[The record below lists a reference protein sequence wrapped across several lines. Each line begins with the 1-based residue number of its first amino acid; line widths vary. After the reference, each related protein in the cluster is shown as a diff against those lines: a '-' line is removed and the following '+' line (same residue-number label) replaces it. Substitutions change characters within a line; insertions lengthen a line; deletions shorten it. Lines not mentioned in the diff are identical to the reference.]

1 MNFRALSSVLEYQKD
16 LHIYFKRLLHENS
29 SVPQR
34 LNGKEAFSSPKVSAT
49 WLGKQFWRNSESIT
63 PASNR
68 TVLLFFSFGTT
79 RGARNIWGGE
89 EKYQKATEMPF
100 EAEFKGIYDINT
112 KQVVYVCG
120 SRWGTYVG
128 TQKTEHAI
136 ILTPFPQVLKIGT
149 VSTSS
154 TWQQELSMLT
164 RNPTHTILSQHR
176 SFPLYF
182 SIPSVLPSPTMVV
195 SWGTVWHRNSPSFSL
210 TQSTFQ
216 MSSIPAHTR
225 LPPSASRGGCSHS
238 GHFMANPE
246 GHIAC
251 SIWKIRL
258 CCSKFNHF

>member
-1 MNFRALSSVLEYQKD
+1 MRTPQCLRGWMGRKHSPAPRSQPHGWESSFEGIQNQ
-16 LHIYFKRLLHENS
+16 LLQH
-29 SVPQR
+29 QTG
-34 LNGKEAFSSPKVSAT
+34 LFC
-49 WLGKQFWRNSESIT
+49 I
-63 PASNR
+63 
-68 TVLLFFSFGTT
+68 FFSFGTT

-195 SWGTVWHRNSPSFSL
+195 SWGTVWQKQPKFLSNTVHIPNELHPSSHTAPTICKQRGLQPLWAFYGKSWRSYCLQHLENTIMLLKIQSFLSYSL
-210 TQSTFQ
+210 GFWCRFLHLGMHKCWYS
-216 MSSIPAHTR
+216 
-225 LPPSASRGGCSHS
+225 
-238 GHFMANPE
+238 
-246 GHIAC
+246 
-251 SIWKIRL
+251 
-258 CCSKFNHF
+258 

>member
-1 MNFRALSSVLEYQKD
+1 MRTPKCLRGWMGRKHSPAPRSQPHGWESSFEGIQNQ
-16 LHIYFKRLLHENS
+16 LLQH
-29 SVPQR
+29 QTG
-34 LNGKEAFSSPKVSAT
+34 LFC
-49 WLGKQFWRNSESIT
+49 I
-63 PASNR
+63 
-68 TVLLFFSFGTT
+68 FFSFGTT

-128 TQKTEHAI
+128 TQKMEHAI

-251 SIWKIRL
+251 SIWKIRSR
-258 CCSKFNHF
+258 CSKFNHF

>member
-1 MNFRALSSVLEYQKD
+1 MNLRALSSVLEYQKD

-68 TVLLFFSFGTT
+68 TVLLFFFSFGTT

-128 TQKTEHAI
+128 TQKMEHAI
-136 ILTPFPQVLKIGT
+136 ILTLFPQVLKIGT

-154 TWQQELSMLT
+154 TWQRELSMLT
-164 RNPTHTILSQHR
+164 RNPTHTQSWASTDPSHYPFLFHLSFLHPPWLFLEALRGTETAQ
-176 SFPLYF
+176 
-182 SIPSVLPSPTMVV
+182 V
-195 SWGTVWHRNSPSFSL
+195 SL
-210 TQSTFQ
+210 
-216 MSSIPAHTR
+216 
-225 LPPSASRGGCSHS
+225 
-238 GHFMANPE
+238 
-246 GHIAC
+246 
-251 SIWKIRL
+251 
-258 CCSKFNHF
+258 